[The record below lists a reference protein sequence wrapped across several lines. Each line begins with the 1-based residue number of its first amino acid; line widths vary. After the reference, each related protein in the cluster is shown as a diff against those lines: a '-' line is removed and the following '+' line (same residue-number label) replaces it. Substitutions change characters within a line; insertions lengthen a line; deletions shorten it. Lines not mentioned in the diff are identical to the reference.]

1 MAFDI
6 TPYID
11 MQPAQVR
18 RLIREGVIDFPTAG
32 MCRGYAQ
39 ANLVILPPEYA
50 ADFEEYTKKNP
61 FPCPVLEVIKGTPE
75 THDMGEGGNICTD
88 IPRYRVYENGVFTK
102 ELTDASEYWKEG
114 YVGFLIGCSF
124 SFEEALMAAGIPV
137 RHIEQ
142 GCNVPMFKTS
152 IQTVKA
158 GPFEGPMVC
167 SMRPMTPE
175 QAQVA
180 YDITVKMPNVH
191 GAPVQIGDP
200 EKIGVKD
207 VMKPDYGDPVEIR
220 EGEVPVFWPCGVTP
234 QAAVENAKPPI
245 VITHAPGHMFITD
258 ILNTAQGIATFL
270 GETYSVTN
278 EFDRMGCRLDGTAIE
293 HVTDGNI
300 ISDGIAFGA
309 IQVPTE
315 GKPIIMMADR
325 QTTGGYTKIANVI
338 SADFRLLGQLKAGDK
353 VRFEKVSIQ
362 EAQQALLDQRAALRT
377 LRRSLDM

>member
-11 MQPAQVR
+11 MKPSEVR
-18 RLIREGVIDFPTAG
+18 KLIREGVIDFPTAG

-50 ADFEEYTKKNP
+50 ADFEEYAKKNP
-61 FPCPVLEVIKGTPE
+61 FPCPILEIIKGTPD
-75 THDMGEGGNICTD
+75 THDMRT
-88 IPRYRVYENGVFTK
+88 FTK

-124 SFEEALMAAGIPV
+124 SFEEALIREGIEV
-137 RHIEQ
+137 RHIAQ
-142 GCNVPMFKTS
+142 GRNVPMYKTN

-175 QAQVA
+175 NAKKA

-191 GAPVQIGDP
+191 GAPVHMGDP
-200 EKIGVKD
+200 AEVGVAD
-207 VMKPDYGDPVEIR
+207 AMKPDYGEAVDIYPGEIT
-220 EGEVPVFWPCGVTP
+220 VFWPCGVTP

-258 ILNTAQGIATFL
+258 VLNTELNDYLEAKKQK
-270 GETYSVTN
+270 
-278 EFDRMGCRLDGTAIE
+278 
-293 HVTDGNI
+293 
-300 ISDGIAFGA
+300 
-309 IQVPTE
+309 E
-315 GKPIIMMADR
+315 G
-325 QTTGGYTKIANVI
+325 
-338 SADFRLLGQLKAGDK
+338 
-353 VRFEKVSIQ
+353 
-362 EAQQALLDQRAALRT
+362 
-377 LRRSLDM
+377 